1 MLVEL
6 STKELSEWQG
16 RIEEIQVARSK
27 YRMRYWDKSPKLTKC
42 LGSIKEAQGRG
53 FPRWHRVRLTL

>member
-27 YRMRYWDKSPKLTKC
+27 YRMRYWDKSPKTD
-42 LGSIKEAQGRG
+42 
-53 FPRWHRVRLTL
+53 